1 MLDIKPLFDLSGTV
15 SVVTGA
21 SRGIGRAIAEGMASA
36 GAKVVVSS
44 RKLDKCQEVAD
55 GIREAGGEATAVQ
68 CNITYK
74 EQLRHLVDES
84 LKAYGR
90 IDTLVCN
97 AAVNPYYGPLSEI
110 PDDAYDKIMNC
121 NVRSNLWLCNMV
133 VPGMAERGGG
143 SVIVVSSVAAF
154 IGSATLG
161 AYCISK
167 TADLALARNIAVE
180 WGGKNVRA
188 NCINPAIVRTHFA
201 RALWENP
208 KIHDRAIRQYPLKR
222 IAEPSEIA
230 GAAVFLAA
238 KASSFVTGQ
247 TIVIDGGSTIAGGE
261 G

>member
-1 MLDIKPLFDLSGTV
+1 MLDIKPLFDLDGTV

-21 SRGIGRAIAEGMASA
+21 SRGIGQAIAEGMASA

-44 RKLDKCQEVAD
+44 RKLDKCQEVVD
-55 GIREAGGEATAVQ
+55 GIREGGGEATAVQ

-74 EQLRHLVDES
+74 DQLRHLADES

-143 SVIVVSSVAAF
+143 SVIIVSSVAAF

-188 NCINPAIVRTHFA
+188 NCVNPAIVRTHFA

-238 KASSFVTGQ
+238 RASSFVTGQ
-247 TIVIDGGSTIAGGE
+247 TLVIDGGSTIAGGE

>member
-1 MLDIKPLFDLSGTV
+1 MLDIKPLFDLSGTAA
-15 SVVTGA
+15 VVTGA
-21 SRGIGRAIAEGMASA
+21 SRGIGRAIAEGLASA
-36 GAKVVVSS
+36 GAKVAVSS
-44 RKLDKCQEVAD
+44 RKRDKCQEVVD
-55 GIREAGGEATAVQ
+55 GIAAAGGEATAVQ

-74 EQLRHLVDES
+74 EQLRHLVDET

-97 AAVNPYYGPLSEI
+97 AAVNPFYGPMSEI

-121 NVRSNLWLCNMV
+121 NVRSNMWLSNMV
-133 VPGMAERGGG
+133 VPQMAERGGG
-143 SVIVVSSVAAF
+143 SIVIVSSVGAF

-167 TADLALARNIAVE
+167 AADIALARSLAVE

-208 KIHDRAIRQYPLKR
+208 EIHDRAIRQYPLKR

-238 KASSFVTGQ
+238 KASSFMTGQ
-247 TIVIDGGSTIAGGE
+247 TLVLDGGSTIAGGE